1 MPFEEDSVLSTL
13 CKFIDLIPKHTI
25 IIQFYR

>member
-1 MPFEEDSVLSTL
+1 MPFEEDSVLRTL
-13 CKFIDLIPKHTI
+13 CKFIDLIRKHTI